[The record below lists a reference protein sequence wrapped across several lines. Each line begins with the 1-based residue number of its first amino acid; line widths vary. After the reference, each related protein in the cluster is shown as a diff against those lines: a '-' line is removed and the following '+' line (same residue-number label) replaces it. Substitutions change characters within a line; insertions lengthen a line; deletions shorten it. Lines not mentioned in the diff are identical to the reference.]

1 MQPISEVYKKIPED
15 ALLSIK
21 EIFSP
26 SEYDKIIQSFR
37 IKRNTTFRVNT
48 LKSNKN
54 ETTSF
59 LRTNGFKIKEI
70 VYIDNGFSLDSEQNN
85 KLLKT
90 ELVKE
95 GKIYLQSISSMIPP
109 IVLAPNSD
117 DLILDMA
124 SAPGSKTSQL
134 AALMNNNGKIIAVE
148 EDKLRIER
156 LKYNLTLLGVKNT
169 KLVLSDG
176 RKYLREE
183 ESVFDKI
190 LLDAPCSG
198 EGRFNIFDRQSYTLW
213 KKSSVLKLSN
223 LQKKLLTNALKLVKE
238 GGTIV
243 YSTCTLNLEENEEV
257 INFIL
262 ENTNY
267 QIEIIEIDK
276 NFTSL
281 LNAKQ
286 GITKIKNRKY
296 NDSIKRCLR
305 IMPSNDMEGFF
316 ICKIKKTKIIL

>member
-54 ETTSF
+54 ETISF

-70 VYIDNGFSLDSEQNN
+70 VYIDNGFSLDSEQTN

-90 ELVKE
+90 ELAKE

-109 IVLAPNSD
+109 IVLAPNSND
-117 DLILDMA
+117 IILDMA

-156 LKYNLTLLGVKNT
+156 LKYNLTLLGVTNT
-169 KLVLSDG
+169 ELVLSDG
-176 RKYLREE
+176 RKYCREE
-183 ESVFDKI
+183 ESIFDKI

-198 EGRFNIFDRQSYTLW
+198 EGRFNIFDRQSYALW
-213 KKSSVLKLSN
+213 KKPAVLKFSN
-223 LQKKLLTNALKLVKE
+223 LQKRLLTNALKLVKE

-276 NFTSL
+276 IFTSL
-281 LNAKQ
+281 LNTKQ
-286 GITKIKNRKY
+286 GITKIGNRKY

-316 ICKIKKTKIIL
+316 ISKIKKIKL